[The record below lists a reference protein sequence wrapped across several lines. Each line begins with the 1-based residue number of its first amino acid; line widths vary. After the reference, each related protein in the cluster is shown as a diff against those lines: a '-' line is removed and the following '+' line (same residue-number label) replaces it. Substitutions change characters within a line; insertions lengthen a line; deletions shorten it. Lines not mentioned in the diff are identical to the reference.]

1 MGSLDTGRR
10 TNARASWGS
19 VMRSRP
25 YCQQPAR
32 TVSTLGNRMM
42 RLMDPPEK
50 TLMEKV
56 ESLGNLSE
64 QETPFDPLPLLL
76 YELRRFDLTRCGA
89 KTRAGHPCRRKALRN
104 GRCRNHGGLSTGPR
118 TPEGQLRAL
127 LNLRQF
133 RAIRTD
139 ALAALKR

>member
-1 MGSLDTGRR
+1 
-10 TNARASWGS
+10 
-19 VMRSRP
+19 
-25 YCQQPAR
+25 
-32 TVSTLGNRMM
+32 MM

-56 ESLGNLSE
+56 QSLGNLSE

-89 KTRAGHPCRRKALRN
+89 KTRAGHPCRRTALRN

-118 TPEGQLRAL
+118 TPECHLRAL